1 MRSRIAV
8 VFIVCLSLSACK
20 KNVSREQPAKP
31 VMPAVLKPDAAATPL
46 AIPPG
51 ATQVN
56 FAGTLDAT
64 KDAHFLLGEQKGS
77 VFMAY
82 AATPDRDLGIAV
94 YRADTGE
101 RIRDEQPAN
110 PAFFMARLPET
121 LGYLVAVKNT
131 GAATPYT
138 LQVEVPFTL
147 FFDQMRTVE
156 VTNFAPAHSVV
167 SYLAPP
173 TQTITAELEGATPD
187 AYLTVH
193 ALDGRHLLKAEA
205 NSRTFTGGSGKPNEG
220 VIITVNQGSTE
231 GRFTLKVSAK

>member
-1 MRSRIAV
+1 MRPRIAAV
-8 VFIVCLSLSACK
+8 CIACLSLSACK
-20 KNVSREQPAKP
+20 KDVSREQPAKP
-31 VMPAVLKPDAAATPL
+31 SMPASLKPDSTAKVL
-46 AIPPG
+46 AVPSG
-51 ATQVN
+51 ATQAN

-64 KDAHFLLGEQKGS
+64 KDAHFLLGEHMGS

-121 LGYLVAVKNT
+121 LGYVVAIKST

-138 LQVEVPFTL
+138 LQVEVPFML
-147 FFDQMRTVE
+147 FFDQLRTVE
-156 VTNFAPAHSVV
+156 VTNFAPANSVV

-173 TQTITAELEGATPD
+173 VQTITAELEDAPPD

-205 NSRTFTGGSGKPNEG
+205 NSRTFTGGAGKPNEG
-220 VIITVNQGSTE
+220 VIIAVNQGATA